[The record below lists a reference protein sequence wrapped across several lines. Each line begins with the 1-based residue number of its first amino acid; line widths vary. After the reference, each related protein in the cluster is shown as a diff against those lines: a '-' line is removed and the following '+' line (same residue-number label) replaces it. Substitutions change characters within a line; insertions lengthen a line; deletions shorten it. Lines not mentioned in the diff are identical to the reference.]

1 MFELFP
7 DQPVFEYPTFI
18 NVLYS
23 LIWSFVLSSIIA
35 ITHKFTFTGPQYP
48 RNFFQAIALGSIVA
62 AMVMMAIGDS
72 LARGLGAFGALAIIR
87 FRTRIQDARNIIF
100 IFAALSVGLSIGV
113 FGYTISFVGTMI
125 FCIGALIL
133 HFSPFSTKAGERGRL
148 LVRMVNM
155 EIISTLEE
163 LLPTYCTSFNE
174 VQIIQRTPNE
184 GEGDIEVEFAI
195 ELKIKANKKELT
207 DAISNIEGINRT
219 RITVKDIL
227 EEN

>member
-7 DQPVFEYPTFI
+7 DQPVFEYPTLV

-125 FCIGALIL
+125 FCTGALIL
-133 HFSPFSTKAGERGRL
+133 HYSPFSTKAGERGRL
-148 LVRMVNM
+148 LVRLTTLDL
-155 EIISTLEE
+155 ISGIEDALTL
-163 LLPTYCTSFNE
+163 YCSEFNE
-174 VQIIQRTPNE
+174 VQIIHRNE
-184 GEGDIEVEFAI
+184 GEIEVEFAI
-195 ELKIKANKKELT
+195 ELQITASKKELT
-207 DAISNIEGINRT
+207 NAISSIEGVTRT

>member
-7 DQPVFEYPTFI
+7 DQPVFEYPTFL

-23 LIWSFVLSSIIA
+23 LIWSFILSSIIA
-35 ITHKFTFTGPQYP
+35 ITHKFTYTGSHYP
-48 RNFFQAIALGSIVA
+48 RNFFQAMALGSIVT

-125 FCIGALIL
+125 FCVGALIL
-133 HFSPFSTKAGERGRL
+133 HYSPFSAKAGERGRL
-148 LVRMVNM
+148 LIRLTNL
-155 EIISTLEE
+155 ELISIIEKA
-163 LLPTYCTSFNE
+163 LPNYCNEFEE
-174 VQIIQRTPNE
+174 VQLVHRPK
-184 GEGDIEVEFAI
+184 GEIEIEFII
-195 ELKIKANKKELT
+195 ELKREISKQNLLQ
-207 DAISNIEGINRT
+207 AISSIEGALRT
-219 RITVKDIL
+219 RITMKGIF

>member
-1 MFELFP
+1 MFDLFP
-7 DQPVFEYPTFI
+7 DQPVYEYPTLV

-23 LIWSFVLSSIIA
+23 LIWAFVLSSIIA
-35 ITHKFTFTGPQYP
+35 ITHKFTYTGPQYP

-125 FCIGALIL
+125 FCTGAIIL
-133 HFSPFSTKAGERGRL
+133 HFSPFSTKAGERGRVL
-148 LVRMVNM
+148 IRL
-155 EIISTLEE
+155 TGLETIATIE
-163 LLPTYCTSFNE
+163 EVLPQFCSEFNE
-174 VQIIQRTPNE
+174 VQIIQRAS
-184 GEGDIEVEFAI
+184 GGIEVEYSI
-195 ELKIKANKKELT
+195 ELKINGDKRALTKAIAE
-207 DAISNIEGINRT
+207 IEGVTRT
-219 RITVKDIL
+219 RITVKDML

>member
-7 DQPVFEYPTFI
+7 DQPVYEYPTFV
-18 NVLYS
+18 NVFYS

-35 ITHKFTFTGPQYP
+35 ITHKFTYTGPQYP

-113 FGYTISFVGTMI
+113 FGYTISFVGTII
-125 FCIGALIL
+125 FCTGAIIL
-133 HFSPFSTKAGERGRL
+133 HYSPFSTKAGERGRL
-148 LVRMVNM
+148 LVRLTSLGIV
-155 EIISTLEE
+155 SRVEE
-163 LLPTYCTSFNE
+163 VLPEFCSEFNE
-174 VQIIQRTPNE
+174 VQLIHRAE
-184 GEGDIEVEFAI
+184 GEIEVEFSI
-195 ELKIKANKKELT
+195 ELKIDADKKTLT
-207 DAISNIEGINRT
+207 NAVSSVEGVTRT

>member
-1 MFELFP
+1 MFDLFP
-7 DQPVFEYPTFI
+7 DQPVYEYPTLV

-35 ITHKFTFTGPQYP
+35 ITHKFTYTGPLYP

-125 FCIGALIL
+125 FCAGALIL
-133 HFSPFSTKAGERGRL
+133 HFSPFSTKAGDRGRVL
-148 LVRMVNM
+148 IRLNSLETVSR
-155 EIISTLEE
+155 IEE
-163 LLPTYCTSFNE
+163 LLPKFCSEFNE
-174 VQIIQRTPNE
+174 VQIIHRAS
-184 GEGDIEVEFAI
+184 GGVEVEYAI
-195 ELKIKANKKELT
+195 ELKVNSDKHTLT
-207 DAISNIEGINRT
+207 NAIAEIEGVTRT
-219 RITVKDIL
+219 RITVKDML

>member
-7 DQPVFEYPTFI
+7 DQPVYEYPTLV

-23 LIWSFVLSSIIA
+23 LIWAFVLSSLIA
-35 ITHKFTFTGPQYP
+35 ITHKFTYTGPQYP

-133 HFSPFSTKAGERGRL
+133 HYSPFSTKAGERGRVL
-148 LVRMVNM
+148 IRLTSLGIVSR
-155 EIISTLEE
+155 IEE
-163 LLPTYCTSFNE
+163 LLPEHCSEFNE
-174 VQIIQRTPNE
+174 VQIIHRAE
-184 GEGDIEVEFAI
+184 GEIEIEYAI
-195 ELKIKANKKELT
+195 EFKLDADKRTLT
-207 DAISNIEGINRT
+207 NAIAGIEGVTRT
-219 RITVKDIL
+219 RVTVKDIL

>member
-7 DQPVFEYPTFI
+7 DQPVYEYPTLV
-18 NVLYS
+18 NVFYS
-23 LIWSFVLSSIIA
+23 LIWAFVLSSIIA
-35 ITHKFTFTGPQYP
+35 ITHKITYTGPQYP

-113 FGYTISFVGTMI
+113 FGYTISFVGAII
-125 FCIGALIL
+125 FCSGALIL
-133 HFSPFSTKAGERGRL
+133 HYSPFSTKAGERGRL
-148 LVRMVNM
+148 LLRL
-155 EIISTLEE
+155 SSLESVSSIE
-163 LLPTYCTSFNE
+163 DILSSYCSEFVE
-174 VQIIQRTPNE
+174 VQLIHRTE
-184 GEGDIEVEFAI
+184 ESVEYEIEYSI
-195 ELKIKANKKELT
+195 ELKPNADKRSLT
-207 DAISNIEGINRT
+207 DSISKIDGVKRT

>member
-7 DQPVFEYPTFI
+7 DQPVYEYPTLV

-23 LIWSFVLSSIIA
+23 LVWAFVLSSIIA
-35 ITHKFTFTGPQYP
+35 ITHKITYTGGQYP

-100 IFAALSVGLSIGV
+100 IFAALSVGLAIGV
-113 FGYTISFVGTMI
+113 FGYTISFVGTLL
-125 FCIGALIL
+125 FCSGALLL
-133 HFSPFSTKAGERGRL
+133 HYSPFSGRTGERGRL
-148 LVRMVNM
+148 IVRLTAL
-155 EIISTLEE
+155 EAISPVEDILAQFCHE
-163 LLPTYCTSFNE
+163 YDE
-174 VQIIQRTPNE
+174 VQITHRNS
-184 GEGDIEVEFAI
+184 GNVEVEFNI
-195 ELKIKANKKELT
+195 ELNPGVHKPALSEELQKL
-207 DAISNIEGINRT
+207 EQVNRV
-219 RITVKDIL
+219 RITVKGIL

>member
-7 DQPVFEYPTFI
+7 DQPVYEYPTLV

-23 LIWSFVLSSIIA
+23 LVWAFVLSSIIA
-35 ITHKFTFTGPQYP
+35 ITHKITYTGGQYP

-100 IFAALSVGLSIGV
+100 IFAALSVGLAIGV
-113 FGYTISFVGTMI
+113 FGYTISFVGTLL
-125 FCIGALIL
+125 FCSGALLL
-133 HFSPFSTKAGERGRL
+133 HYSPFSSRTGERGRL
-148 LVRMVNM
+148 VARIN
-155 EIISTLEE
+155 TLEAISQVE
-163 LLPTYCTSFNE
+163 QIIKEFCHEYEE
-174 VQIIQRTPNE
+174 VQITHRNS
-184 GEGDIEVEFAI
+184 GNVDVEYEI
-195 ELKIKANKKELT
+195 ELNPDVSKPEL
-207 DAISNIEGINRT
+207 SKQLQQLEQVSRV
-219 RITVKDIL
+219 RITVKGIL

>member
-7 DQPVFEYPTFI
+7 DQPVFEYPTLI

-35 ITHKFTFTGPQYP
+35 ITHKITYTGPLYP

-113 FGYTISFVGTMI
+113 FGYTVSFVGTLM
-125 FCIGALIL
+125 FCTGALIL
-133 HFSPFSTKAGERGRL
+133 HFSPFSTNAGERGRL
-148 LVRMVNM
+148 LIKVTSLQ
-155 EIISTLEE
+155 IIPRIEE
-163 LLPTYCTSFNE
+163 LLPTYCSEFTE
-174 VQIIQRTPNE
+174 VQIIHRN
-184 GEGDIEVEFAI
+184 EGDIEIEFNI
-195 ELKIKANKKELT
+195 ELKINADKKDLT
-207 DAISNIEGINRT
+207 SAVSAVEGVTRT

>member
-1 MFELFP
+1 MFDLFP
-7 DQPVFEYPTFI
+7 DQPVFEYPTLV

-23 LIWSFVLSSIIA
+23 LIWAFVLSSIIA
-35 ITHKFTFTGPQYP
+35 ITHKVTFTGPQYP

-100 IFAALSVGLSIGV
+100 IFAGLSVGLSIGV

-125 FCIGALIL
+125 FCTGALIL
-133 HFSPFSTKAGERGRL
+133 HFSPFSTKAGDRGRVL
-148 LVRMVNM
+148 IRITSLDVVSGI
-155 EIISTLEE
+155 EKTLSKFCSE
-163 LLPTYCTSFNE
+163 FNE
-174 VQIIQRTPNE
+174 VQIIHRST
-184 GEGDIEVEFAI
+184 GTVEVEYAI
-195 ELKIKANKKELT
+195 ELKVDADKRELT
-207 DAISNIEGINRT
+207 NAIAEIEGVSRT
-219 RITVKDIL
+219 RITVKDML